1 MIVTGQKMNILLL
14 DKLNCVD
21 AIRVATATV
30 IKFFGKEKGKD
41 VFETKCDL
49 IDSVNVVVDE
59 NKCYALYCCL
69 VFVFFDVFRVVLLC
83 FAFHGCQSNTNKKPK
98 SCVKSLWFTVY
109 LKTKRTNGS
118 QNKEETR
125 THLDSSM
132 LSVM

>member
-1 MIVTGQKMNILLL
+1 MILFITPNVIINKNTINCELIVTGQTMNILLL

-83 FAFHGCQSNTNKKPK
+83 FALFCIP
-98 SCVKSLWFTVY
+98 W
-109 LKTKRTNGS
+109 
-118 QNKEETR
+118 
-125 THLDSSM
+125 
-132 LSVM
+132 LSI